1 MCPNDPANR
10 SGNAVYICVDHKN
23 PIEFSGAI
31 YQKNRRLGLPCQ
43 SVGQLIQNMDL
54 MFDAIGYPAASV
66 KYRTFGKQNANANQE
81 GAKDMAES
89 THIEFTEEMLS
100 GKHATFIVQI
110 QYRQNATWQ
119 GQIVW
124 AEKNETKYF
133 RSALELIKLID
144 SALEETP
151 EQQ

>member
-1 MCPNDPANR
+1 
-10 SGNAVYICVDHKN
+10 
-23 PIEFSGAI
+23 
-31 YQKNRRLGLPCQ
+31 
-43 SVGQLIQNMDL
+43 
-54 MFDAIGYPAASV
+54 
-66 KYRTFGKQNANANQE
+66 
-81 GAKDMAES
+81 
-89 THIEFTEEMLS
+89 MLS